1 MARRPQVFGQR
12 RTISQ
17 GLAGT
22 RRVNYDLA
30 PEERAGA
37 EQDAGK
43 SPAAPAVEAAPQE
56 LPPQMPPCPPAKP
69 EEIDAAPAEARQLPS
84 RALEV
89 RDEILNELMDQIDIG
104 AAAQLDRDE
113 LTVEIRPIISEIL
126 VQRKMTLNLDEQ
138 TELETL
144 VIDEMVG
151 LGPLEPLLK
160 QDDVTDIMVNGAKQV
175 YVERNGKLELSGV
188 TFRDDDH
195 VMNLASRIV
204 TQVGRRIDQTTPLVD
219 ARLKD
224 GSRVNVIVPPLAIR
238 GPTISIRK
246 FSRRALDLDTMVR
259 QGNLSPEMATVL
271 RIAAACRLNILVSGG
286 TGSGKTTLL
295 NAMSQLIDPGERIVT
310 VEDAAELQL
319 QQPHVVA
326 LETRP
331 ASIEGSGAI
340 TIRDLVRNALRMRP
354 DRIIVGEIRGEEAI
368 DMLQAMNTGH
378 DGSMGTLHANRPR
391 DALTRLENMVN
402 MGNVN
407 LPLRAIRQQ
416 IAEALDLIVHVSR
429 MRDGKRRIVSITE
442 VVDTQGDIISTQE
455 LFRYHYEGETPKGE
469 LIGRFESGGLHPHFF
484 EKARYFGMHEALIEA
499 LGSPIPDMEANSL

>member
-56 LPPQMPPCPPAKP
+56 LPPQMPPCHPATP
-69 EEIDAAPAEARQLPS
+69 DEIDKAPAEARQSPS

-224 GSRVNVIVPPLAIR
+224 GSRGNVIVPPLAIR

-295 NAMSQLIDPGERIVT
+295 NAMSQLIDPVGARGQRSRRRRRAGSYRGPRWN
-310 VEDAAELQL
+310 AADYRQK
-319 QQPHVVA
+319 QVA
-326 LETRP
+326 LR
-331 ASIEGSGAI
+331 S
-340 TIRDLVRNALRMRP
+340 
-354 DRIIVGEIRGEEAI
+354 
-368 DMLQAMNTGH
+368 
-378 DGSMGTLHANRPR
+378 PR
-391 DALTRLENMVN
+391 DQSLGA
-402 MGNVN
+402 
-407 LPLRAIRQQ
+407 
-416 IAEALDLIVHVSR
+416 
-429 MRDGKRRIVSITE
+429 
-442 VVDTQGDIISTQE
+442 VVQ
-455 LFRYHYEGETPKGE
+455 
-469 LIGRFESGGLHPHFF
+469 
-484 EKARYFGMHEALIEA
+484 
-499 LGSPIPDMEANSL
+499 

>member
-22 RRVNYDLA
+22 RRVHYDVVPADEPKPDGDASDA
-30 PEERAGA
+30 PKDGP
-37 EQDAGK
+37 
-43 SPAAPAVEAAPQE
+43 SHAVRKEAAPVT
-56 LPPQMPPCPPAKP
+56 
-69 EEIDAAPAEARQLPS
+69 APAEPAKAPES
-84 RALEV
+84 RSQAHEV
-89 RDEILNELMDQIDIG
+89 RDEILAELLDQIDIG
-104 AAAQLDRDE
+104 AAAELDRDE
-113 LTVEIRPIISEIL
+113 LTIEIRPIISEIL

-160 QDDVTDIMVNGAKQV
+160 QDDITDIMVNGATQV
-175 YVERNGKLELSGV
+175 YIERNGKLELSGV

-224 GSRVNVIVPPLAIR
+224 GSRVNIIVPPLAIR

-246 FSRRALDLDTMVR
+246 FSRKVLDLDTMAG
-259 QGNLSPEMATVL
+259 QENLSPEMASML

-331 ASIEGSGAI
+331 PSIEGSGAV

-354 DRIIVGEIRGEEAI
+354 DRIVVGEIRGEEAI

-391 DALTRLENMVN
+391 DALTRLENMIN
-402 MGNVN
+402 MGNAN

-442 VVDTQGDIISTQE
+442 VIDTQDDTISTQE
-455 LFRYHYEGETPKGE
+455 LFRYRYDGETPKGD
-469 LIGRFESGGLHPHFF
+469 LIGHFESTGLHPHCF
-484 EKARYFGMHEALIEA
+484 EKVRYFGLHETLIETTGCPA
-499 LGSPIPDMEANSL
+499 PKTKGLSS